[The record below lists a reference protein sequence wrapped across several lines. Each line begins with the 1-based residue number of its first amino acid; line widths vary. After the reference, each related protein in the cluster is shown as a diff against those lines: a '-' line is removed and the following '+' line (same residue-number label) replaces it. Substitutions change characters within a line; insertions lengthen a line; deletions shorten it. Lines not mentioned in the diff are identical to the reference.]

1 MSSMKSLVIA
11 EKPSVANLIADAL
24 SIDKKSKKA
33 EFYENE
39 NFIFILETGRVN
51 AFYPNREKILEKFA
65 WIRDMIDEL
74 NNEAF

>member
-39 NFIFILETGRVN
+39 NFIITSAQGHIV
-51 AFYPNREKILEKFA
+51 
-65 WIRDMIDEL
+65 
-74 NNEAF
+74 

>member
-39 NFIFILETGRVN
+39 NFIIDDSFFSPEGTAKLSAGKKKHAILKKV
-51 AFYPNREKILEKFA
+51 
-65 WIRDMIDEL
+65 D
-74 NNEAF
+74 

>member
-39 NFIFILETGRVN
+39 NFIITSAQGHIVE
-51 AFYPNREKILEKFA
+51 YEKQNKNGI
-65 WIRDMIDEL
+65 WIYSL
-74 NNEAF
+74 